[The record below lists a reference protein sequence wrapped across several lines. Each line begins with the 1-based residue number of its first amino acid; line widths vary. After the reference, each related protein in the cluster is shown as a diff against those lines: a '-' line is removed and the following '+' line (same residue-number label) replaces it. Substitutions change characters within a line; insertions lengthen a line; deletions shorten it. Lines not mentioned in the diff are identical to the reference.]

1 MEMNKPK
8 IPPIYNRASNLQ
20 RKMELM
26 LRHIADI
33 KNMLYYYDSVFEDD
47 PWFAQRLQEAEKI
60 YADLEAAF
68 KEALKG
74 LGSEEQIQE
83 ACRYV
88 AQKHP
93 AARKELAKGPE
104 TEG

>member
-1 MEMNKPK
+1 MEKNNPK
-8 IPPIYNRASNLQ
+8 IPPFHNRASNLQ

-33 KNMLYYYDSVFEDD
+33 KHTLYYYDSVFADD
-47 PWFAQRLQEAEKI
+47 PWFAQRLQEAEMI
-60 YADLEAAF
+60 YAELEAAF

-88 AQKHP
+88 IQKHKG
-93 AARKELAKGPE
+93 AWKELAKGSE
-104 TEG
+104 AEG